1 MSALFKLKNFFSNKG
16 FSLLFVDLRA
26 HGNSD
31 RGDGPGFYRIENFAN
46 DLDAVLGKL
55 GIKSA
60 VVIGHCFGGFVAQ
73 EFAARFPDRI
83 QKLILLSSGDGGRR
97 NRLLKAILEIFF
109 RAIMLIP
116 YNGRKGHG
124 DYTMIIN
131 TFDISIRRFL
141 MDVKYCG
148 FETYSRVMLASLNF
162 KSPLEGFGKP
172 TLLVHGKH
180 DILIPAKR
188 SVELSGMLK
197 NAKLVLLNT
206 NHVIVLNDH
215 ENTNKAIFEFV
226 NDGLK
231 RR

>member
-1 MSALFKLKNFFSNKG
+1 MPAKWTEGYVSGPEGVKIYYTLLRKGLPWLVFLHGGTGSMSALFKLKNFFSNKG

-97 NRLLKAILEIFF
+97 RSGE
-109 RAIMLIP
+109 
-116 YNGRKGHG
+116 
-124 DYTMIIN
+124 
-131 TFDISIRRFL
+131 RRGG
-141 MDVKYCG
+141 KECR
-148 FETYSRVMLASLNF
+148 SRW
-162 KSPLEGFGKP
+162 
-172 TLLVHGKH
+172 
-180 DILIPAKR
+180 
-188 SVELSGMLK
+188 
-197 NAKLVLLNT
+197 
-206 NHVIVLNDH
+206 
-215 ENTNKAIFEFV
+215 
-226 NDGLK
+226 
-231 RR
+231 